1 MLSVAL
7 VIFREVFEIALII
20 SILMVATKGL
30 EKRVQWVI
38 VGVLIGIV
46 GSVVIAFFADA
57 ISQAAQ
63 GMGQE
68 MLNAAIL
75 FVAAGLIGWTTLWMN
90 RHGRRLSENFKRIG
104 QDITQGNKPI
114 YTLAGVVA
122 LTVFREGAE
131 IVMFTYSSFMT
142 GEKIDQI
149 VFGGLLGLCGGVAI
163 GIILYYGLLKVPV
176 KKIFQVTS
184 WLLIFLVAGMVS
196 QAFGYLVAAG
206 TVSEIIPMVWDT
218 SKIIA
223 ESSFF
228 GKTLQVVLGYSDR
241 PTGIQLFSY
250 ISTLI
255 VMGFIFKVYDQ
266 PAYKKTAMNRL

>member
-1 MLSVAL
+1 MWPVAL

-30 EKRVQWVI
+30 AKRVQWVI
-38 VGVLIGIV
+38 IGVLIGIV
-46 GSVVIAFFADA
+46 GSVLIAFFADA

-75 FVAAGLIGWTTLWMN
+75 FVAAALIGWTTLWMN

-122 LTVFREGAE
+122 LSVFREGAE

-142 GEKIDQI
+142 GEKVYQI
-149 VFGGLLGLCGGVAI
+149 VFGGLLGLCGGIVI
-163 GIILYYGLLKVPV
+163 GIVLYYGLLKVPV
-176 KKIFQVTS
+176 KRIFQVTS
-184 WLLIFLVAGMVS
+184 WLLIFLVAGMMS

-206 TVSEIIPMVWDT
+206 KVSEIIPMVWDT

-228 GKTLQVVLGYSDR
+228 GKTLQVLMGYSDR
-241 PTGIQLFSY
+241 PTGIQLLSY
-250 ISTLI
+250 VSTLI
-255 VMGFIFKVYDQ
+255 VMGFILKVYDQ
-266 PAYKKTAMNRL
+266 PVYKKYQ